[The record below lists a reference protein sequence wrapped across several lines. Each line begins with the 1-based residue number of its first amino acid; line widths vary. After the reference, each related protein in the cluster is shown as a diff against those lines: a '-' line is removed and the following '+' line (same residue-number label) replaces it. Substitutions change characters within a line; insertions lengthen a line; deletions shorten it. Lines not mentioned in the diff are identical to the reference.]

1 MDNETPQQ
9 NPPAS
14 SSPEPTSQPTPPS
27 SPSFGGGMKIIQP
40 LNPDIKPEN
49 PTPQPPAQPVAPAPD
64 SNYPQGETANAS
76 TQPLGAA
83 TQQPQPVANS
93 SSIYPEA
100 THGLSAN
107 SYQTLSPADSKKDTP
122 EATTFDGG
130 YSIGGSIFWNQ
141 LIAGIVF
148 GVIFYGIT
156 VSVLKSANTSLIN
169 IVGLLHYVIEYL
181 ILIYIPYRILK
192 SNAEQEPLWL
202 TLFGV
207 ATQSVIVA
215 TAFELVSLV
224 IIKAVLN
231 HGVSSSL
238 SHIGSGGLGALAIV
252 VYIGFFVASYFLTKL
267 SWGIAFSLFGK
278 IKNMMIIKAIG
289 IGVIAVIVGGIG
301 YHYLTLSGHTSKN
314 GISIST
320 SSSACQSNGL
330 CSFKVSGNPSY
341 SADFYKGAKVINS
354 KSSQGLID
362 YDPVT
367 LGQGVHIS
375 VATAS
380 PSAACSPA
388 ETNSTF
394 DVQVQGVSGTVCV
407 FNNTASNLV
416 SYTSYIQ
423 LNGNNYAITMI
434 SYAYQQ
440 NLDTVKSIFNS
451 VVIN

>member
-14 SSPEPTSQPTPPS
+14 SIPEPTSQAIPPS
-27 SPSFGGGMKIIQP
+27 SHSFGGGMKVIQP

-49 PTPQPPAQPVAPAPD
+49 PTPQPPAQPIAPTPAT
-64 SNYPQGETANAS
+64 NYPQGETANA
-76 TQPLGAA
+76 TAQPIDAA
-83 TQQPQPVANS
+83 TQQPQTVANPS
-93 SSIYPEA
+93 SVYPEA

-107 SYQTLSPADSKKDTP
+107 SYQIPNPADSKKDTL
-122 EATTFDGG
+122 EAITFDGG
-130 YSIGGSIFWNQ
+130 YSVGGSIFWNQ

-148 GVIFYGIT
+148 GVIFYGLT
-156 VSVLKSANTSLIN
+156 VSVLKTSSTSLAT
-169 IVGLLHYVIEYL
+169 IVGLLYYVIEYL

-207 ATQSVIVA
+207 AAQSVIVVA
-215 TAFELVSLV
+215 AFELVSLI

-238 SHIGSGGLGALAIV
+238 SHVGGTGLGAIAIV
-252 VYIGFFVASYFLTKL
+252 VYIGFFIASYFLTKL

-278 IKNMMIIKAIG
+278 IKNKMIVKAIG
-289 IGVIAVIVGGIG
+289 IGVIAIIVGGIG
-301 YHYLTLSGHTSKN
+301 YHYLTLHSPKN
-314 GISIST
+314 GINIST
-320 SSSACQSNGL
+320 ASSACQSNGL
-330 CSFKVSGNPSY
+330 CNYKVSGSPSY

-354 KSSQGLID
+354 KSGQGLID
-362 YDPVT
+362 YATTP
-367 LGQGVHIS
+367 GQGVNIS

-380 PSAACSPA
+380 PSASCSSA

-394 DVQVQGVSGTVCV
+394 DIQVQGVGGTVCV
-407 FNNTASNLV
+407 FNNTVSNLV
-416 SYTSYIQ
+416 SYTSYVQ
-423 LNGNNYAITMI
+423 LNSNNYEITMI
-434 SYAYQQ
+434 SYTYQQ
-440 NLDTVKSIFNS
+440 NLETVKSIFNS